1 MDAPTKIAAAR
12 TRLILDKPFLGALAL
27 RLPLVEAEGGW
38 CRSTSSNG
46 ESLYY
51 NRAYIDALDISQT
64 QFAVSREAL
73 HCALLH
79 FYRRG
84 NRNPARW
91 RSACD
96 YAVNALLIEDGLKA
110 PPDIEHSPE
119 FTGMTAE
126 EIYPLL
132 ADDEQQQEPS
142 SGERRDDSG
151 AQHPQQQEAQNGSQS
166 ELEMLAA
173 RWRQRLAAAAQQ
185 AQQVGKLSAELARLV
200 DFYLQPKL
208 PWRGLLAQYL
218 SQSARNDY
226 SYTRPSSRRGDP
238 AVFPGLRSEEIELVV
253 AVDTSGSI
261 REAEIGQFFA
271 EINAIKGQVRARIAL
286 LCCDMEIAE
295 VCPLFFEPWDEFSF
309 DTQVKGGGGT
319 DFRPVFD
326 WVDRQDLRP
335 DTLVYFTD
343 ARGKFPAREPP
354 YPTLWLVKGKAE
366 VPFGARIQ
374 LND

>member
-1 MDAPTKIAAAR
+1 MDASTKIAAAR
-12 TRLILDKPFLGALAL
+12 TRLILDRPFLGALAL
-27 RLPLVEAEGGW
+27 RLPLVEAEGSW

-51 NRAYIDALDISQT
+51 ARGYINSLDVEQT

-84 NRNPARW
+84 NRNRAKW
-91 RSACD
+91 QNACD
-96 YAVNALLIEDGLKA
+96 YAVNALLIEDGLNA
-110 PPDIEHSPE
+110 PPDVVYSAE
-119 FTGMTAE
+119 FSGMTAE
-126 EIYPLL
+126 EIFPLL
-132 ADDEQQQEPS
+132 PEDEQQEAPPQ
-142 SGERRDDSG
+142 GDDHDDSE
-151 AQHPQQQEAQNGSQS
+151 ALHPQQRQAQGLSQS

-185 AQQVGKLSAELARLV
+185 AQQVGKLSAELGRLV

-253 AVDTSGSI
+253 AVDTSGSV
-261 REAEIGQFFA
+261 RATEIARFFT

-286 LCCDMEIAE
+286 LCCDVEIAG
-295 VCPLFFEPWDEFSF
+295 VCPVFFEPWDEFKF
-309 DTQVKGGGGT
+309 DTRVKGGGGT

-326 WVDRQDLRP
+326 WVDRQDVQP
-335 DTLVYFTD
+335 DSLVYFTD
-343 ARGKFPAREPP
+343 ARGKFPQHEPR